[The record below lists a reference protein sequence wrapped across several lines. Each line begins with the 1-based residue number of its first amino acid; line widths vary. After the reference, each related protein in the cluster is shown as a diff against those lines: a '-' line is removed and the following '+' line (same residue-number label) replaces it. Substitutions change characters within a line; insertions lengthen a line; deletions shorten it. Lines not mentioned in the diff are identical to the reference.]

1 MIYSNIFSFLH
12 LYWRRRTSELFFVN
26 LMYQNIIQQN
36 KLLIEI

>member
-12 LYWRRRTSELFFVN
+12 LNWRRWTSEFFFVN

-36 KLLIEI
+36 KLIIEI

>member
-12 LYWRRRTSELFFVN
+12 LNWRGRTSKLFFVN